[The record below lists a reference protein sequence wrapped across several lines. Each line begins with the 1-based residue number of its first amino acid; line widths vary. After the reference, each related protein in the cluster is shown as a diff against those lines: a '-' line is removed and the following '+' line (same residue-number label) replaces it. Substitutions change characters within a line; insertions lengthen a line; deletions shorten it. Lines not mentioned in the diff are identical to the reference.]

1 MLLDKVI
8 QNSPKVYLVVYFLL
22 EYVIIEYNQ
31 LIRRYTT

>member
-22 EYVIIEYNQ
+22 EHVIIEYNQ